1 METNEEK
8 LKFIKQ
14 VPSHPRD
21 RLQRIDRKLKHPRN
35 KMKNIGDQVKR
46 DNVSKL
52 MRGEFDF
59 DPEKIPNKT
68 LMFDSN

>member
-1 METNEEK
+1 
-8 LKFIKQ
+8 
-14 VPSHPRD
+14 
-21 RLQRIDRKLKHPRN
+21 
-35 KMKNIGDQVKR
+35 MKNIGDQVKK